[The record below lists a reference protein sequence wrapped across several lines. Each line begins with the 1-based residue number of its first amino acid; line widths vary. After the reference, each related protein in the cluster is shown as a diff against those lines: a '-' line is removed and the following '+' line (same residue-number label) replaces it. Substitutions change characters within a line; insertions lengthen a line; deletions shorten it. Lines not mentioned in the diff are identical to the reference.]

1 MKSLVIGR
9 GEIGRAVAETI
20 SRVDD
25 VVTYDLKDGAA
36 PNIKGVDNLHVCI
49 PFTDEANFLASVE
62 AHINRYKPIHVCI
75 WSTVP
80 VGTTKQIRGAV
91 HSPVEGRHPALA
103 QSVRQMTRWIGANDQ
118 GEGLFWAAHFGL
130 MRLHARI
137 VDNSDFTE
145 FLKLRSTSK
154 FGINLA
160 WANYEASVA
169 TELKMDFEFIKEF
182 DKDYNKLYHNLGM
195 DWAQRYILDD
205 PKGKIGGHCVVPN
218 AKILQEQFP
227 TRMLDR
233 VIAMEDKL

>member
-1 MKSLVIGR
+1 MKSLIIGR
-9 GEIGRAVAETI
+9 GEIGKAVAETI

-36 PNIKGVDNLHVCI
+36 LNIKGVDNLHICFPCV
-49 PFTDEANFLASVE
+49 DEPNFLASVE
-62 AHINRYKPIHVCI
+62 AHIQRYKPIHVCI

-80 VGTTKQIRGAV
+80 IGITKQIRGAV

-103 QSVRQMTRWIGANDQ
+103 QSVRQMTRWIGANDK

-130 MRLHARI
+130 MKLHARI

-160 WANYEASVA
+160 WADYEAGVSR
-169 TELKMDFEFIKEF
+169 ELGMDFQLLKEF
-182 DKDYNKLYHNLGM
+182 DKDYNKLYYNLHM
-195 DWAQRYILDD
+195 TWAQRYILDD
-205 PKGKIGGHCVVPN
+205 PKGEIGGHCVVPN
-218 AKILQEQFP
+218 AKILNKQFP
-227 TRMLDR
+227 TKLLDR
-233 VIAMEDKL
+233 VIQMEKP